1 MHFVLFMLSGKEFH
15 TAGASYV
22 KALVPS
28 VLVLVIGS
36 FSLFFLF
43 DLSALQLS

>member
-1 MHFVLFMLSGKEFH
+1 MHFVFFMSSGKEFH
-15 TAGASYV
+15 TAGAAYV

-28 VLVLVIGS
+28 ILVLVIGS
-36 FSLFFLF
+36 FSLFSLF

>member
-1 MHFVLFMLSGKEFH
+1 MHFVFFMSTGKEFH
-15 TAGASYV
+15 AVGAAYV

-36 FSLFFLF
+36 FSLFSLF